1 VNDIRATGTL
11 TQITQ
16 KTNEDASWREI
27 SVKKRNQKSFEVA
40 TTRKQLNMSR
50 HKSSKVES
58 TINFF
63 QDFKKNSAKITISKS
78 KIQTNNHQF
87 SC

>member
-40 TTRKQLNMSR
+40 ATRKQLKTSR

-63 QDFKKNSAKITISKS
+63 QDFRKNSTA
-78 KIQTNNHQF
+78 
-87 SC
+87 